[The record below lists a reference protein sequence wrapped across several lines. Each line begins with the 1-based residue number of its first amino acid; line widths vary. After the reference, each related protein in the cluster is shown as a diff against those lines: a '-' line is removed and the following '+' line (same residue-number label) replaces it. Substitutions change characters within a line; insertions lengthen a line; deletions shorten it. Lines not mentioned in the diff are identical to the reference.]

1 MKKKF
6 KIKVVHIKGGLWG
19 GVVGTFFVLLSGLL
33 PPIMILIGG
42 FFGVFIVRKQIKL
55 TYPEGLKIGLISGAV
70 ASLYTLILYY
80 RAGYT
85 TYLVTINA
93 ITVFLFMIAG
103 TFMALMI
110 YRPRTKKMH

>member
-6 KIKVVHIKGGLWG
+6 KIKAVHIKGGLWG
-19 GVVGTFFVLLSGLL
+19 GAIGTVFVLLSGLL
-33 PPIMILIGG
+33 PPILILIGG
-42 FFGVFIVRKQIKL
+42 FFGVFIVRKEIKL
-55 TYPEGLKIGLISGAV
+55 TYLEGLKIGLISGAV

-85 TYLVTINA
+85 IYLITINA

-103 TFMALMI
+103 TFMALVI
-110 YRPRTKKMH
+110 YRPKAKKMH